1 VPAGW
6 LQIPSVEGIL
16 VLLPNPHRLDERV
29 AIVTGAASGIGRAT
43 SFALAEA
50 GAAVLVADLNGEGA
64 LATAT
69 EMTERGFRASG
80 FAADVGDEAS
90 IEAMVEAAVS
100 IFGGLDILH
109 NNAADSDPALQSR
122 DLGITELESEVW
134 DRTMRVNLRGPMLGC
149 KHAIPHMIERGGGSI
164 INTSSA
170 SGLTGDA
177 ARAAYGA
184 SKAGLQSLTQSVA
197 TQYGKQG
204 IRCNAIAPGVIATPA
219 LEANISPEQVA
230 VYLGN
235 TLTPRLG
242 VPEDI
247 AAAVVFL
254 ACDSAAFI
262 TGQILS
268 VDGGLL
274 AHHPALSEIRSL
286 AEDSS

>member
-1 VPAGW
+1 MPANSYG
-6 LQIPSVEGIL
+6 LEG
-16 VLLPNPHRLDERV
+16 RV

-43 SFALAEA
+43 SFALAAA
-50 GAAVLVADLNGEGA
+50 GASVLVADLNGEGA
-64 LATAT
+64 ATTAA
-69 EMTERGFRASG
+69 EMTGRGFRAHG
-80 FAADVGDEAS
+80 FAADVGDETS
-90 IEAMVEAAVS
+90 IQAMVEAAVS
-100 IFGGLDILH
+100 TFGGLDILH

-122 DLGITELESEVW
+122 DLGVTELETDVW

-149 KHAIPHMIERGGGSI
+149 KHAIPRMIERGGGAI

-170 SGLTGDA
+170 SGLTGDI
-177 ARAAYGA
+177 ARAAYAA

-204 IRCNAIAPGVIATPA
+204 IRCNAIAPGIIATPA
-219 LEANISPEQVA
+219 LAANISPEQVA

-254 ACDSAAFI
+254 ASDLAGFI

-274 AHHPALSEIRSL
+274 AHHPAVAEMRKL
-286 AEDSS
+286 AEGTS